1 MLEDRERS
9 KGASIINRMIGAARL
24 QVSTFEDVETDRSAT
39 RQAVVVVIVVAIA
52 TGVGAAAAWPET
64 EGGIGKLLFGV
75 AVGLVG
81 WAIWAWFTYLVGTKL
96 LPAPQTQ
103 ADWGQLARA
112 LAFAQSPGA
121 LKVFGAVP
129 VIGPLLFIT
138 VSLWQFMAMVIAV
151 RQALDY
157 NSTRRAVGVV
167 LVAGIPYI
175 LLMGILFGGGE
186 G

>member
-52 TGVGAAAAWPET
+52 TGIGSL
-64 EGGIGKLLFGV
+64 EGGIGNLLFGAAV
-75 AVGLVG
+75 AVAG
-81 WAIWAWFTYLVGTKL
+81 WAIWAWITYFVGTKL
-96 LPAPQTQ
+96 LRTPQTQ

-112 LAFAQSPGA
+112 LAFAQSPGV
-121 LKVFGAVP
+121 LKFLGVIP
-129 VIGPLLFIT
+129 TIGPFLFFAI
-138 VSLWQFMAMVIAV
+138 SLWQFVAMVIAV

-157 NSTRRAVGVV
+157 HSTGRAVGVV
-167 LVAGIPYI
+167 FLSAIPYI
-175 LLMGILFGGGE
+175 TLLVILFGGKE
-186 G
+186 S

>member
-1 MLEDRERS
+1 MLKDRERS

-24 QVSTFEDVETDRSAT
+24 QVSTFEDVEADRSAT

-52 TGVGAAAAWPET
+52 NGVGVAAAWPEM
-64 EGGIGKLLFGV
+64 EGGIGKLPFGV
-75 AVGLVG
+75 AAGLVG
-81 WAIWAWFTYLVGTKL
+81 WAIWAWFTYLVGAKILST
-96 LPAPQTQ
+96 PQTH

-112 LAFAQSPGA
+112 LAFAQSPGV

-138 VSLWQFMAMVIAV
+138 VMLWQFMAMVIAV

-167 LVAGIPYI
+167 LLAAIPYI
-175 LLMGILFGGGE
+175 VLVGILWRGS
-186 G
+186 